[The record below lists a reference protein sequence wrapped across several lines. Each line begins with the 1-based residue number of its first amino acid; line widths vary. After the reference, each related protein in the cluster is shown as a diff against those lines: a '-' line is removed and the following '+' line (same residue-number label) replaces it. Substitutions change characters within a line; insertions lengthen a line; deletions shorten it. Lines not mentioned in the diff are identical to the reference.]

1 MHVELKRQLCLL
13 ANWAVEMIRSGVVY
27 LYFQKQEF
35 MVIRKSCAGFVY
47 QKFENSLADIQNSLA
62 KFQ

>member
-1 MHVELKRQLCLL
+1 MSVV
-13 ANWAVEMIRSGVVY
+13 NWAVEMIRRGVVY

-35 MVIRKSCAGFVY
+35 MVICRSCAGFMY
-47 QKFENSLADIQNSLA
+47 QKFENSLANIQNSLT